1 MQHLL
6 AYWRMS
12 RASMAA
18 GHCEIEPDPRGA
30 CTQGIAALMAMSI
43 LELHDDIGRQP
54 WGSAQ
59 HLHRSVPAMRCASA
73 LQIESNPKA

>member
-1 MQHLL
+1 MV
-6 AYWRMS
+6 
-12 RASMAA
+12 
-18 GHCEIEPDPRGA
+18 

-59 HLHRSVPAMRCASA
+59 HLHRSLVAMRCTFA
-73 LQIESNPKA
+73 LQTKSKPKP